1 MSFYPQLPQTAS
13 RVRGRRLTLCK
24 RAGRDCSQ
32 PAADGNVCFGIS
44 IRSSAHGLVRRGI
57 LPKFGYF
64 KNLNVSG
71 GTSMKKTLTVL
82 ALAGS
87 IALIGSAPAVADD
100 YRPLPS
106 QAAVSDGTVG
116 PGETFVFRGQGF
128 LAGES
133 LTIRVTPG
141 QAPASNG
148 ANIAGSRAV
157 AARISVV
164 TEAQTLKAQADAQG
178 AFSLPI
184 AINEPGTY
192 SITATGDTSG
202 VTVGPVTVTVVPAA
216 LVANGN
222 AVANA
227 SDKSV
232 LAETGADS
240 GLVLWTLVGAG
251 ALAAGATSVVVVR
264 RRAKAEVAA

>member
-1 MSFYPQLPQTAS
+1 
-13 RVRGRRLTLCK
+13 
-24 RAGRDCSQ
+24 
-32 PAADGNVCFGIS
+32 
-44 IRSSAHGLVRRGI
+44 
-57 LPKFGYF
+57 
-64 KNLNVSG
+64 
-71 GTSMKKTLTVL
+71 MKKTLAAL

-87 IALIGSAPAVADD
+87 IALVGAAPSMATTITYPA
-100 YRPLPS
+100 LPP

-148 ANIAGSRAV
+148 ANIAGGRSV

-164 TEAQTLKAQADAQG
+164 SEAQTLKATADAQG
-178 AFSLPI
+178 VVSLPI
-184 AINEPGTY
+184 TINEPGTY

-202 VTVGPVTVTVVPAA
+202 VTVGPVTVQVTPAVLNA
-216 LVANGN
+216 NPNAAANANGN
-222 AVANA
+222 SPLANTG
-227 SDKSV
+227 SS
-232 LAETGADS
+232 LANTGADS

-264 RRAKAEVAA
+264 RRAKAEAAA